1 MNPHHP
7 PLKFST
13 HGQSIFICGHP
24 FHLSVLII
32 LRQSPSIF
40 PTLCL
45 FSTYI
50 KDKDCLKLQP

>member
-24 FHLSVLII
+24 FHLSLLII
-32 LRQSPSIF
+32 F
-40 PTLCL
+40 ETV
-45 FSTYI
+45 TKYI
-50 KDKDCLKLQP
+50 SYSVSFQYIYKR